1 MKQLLKRGFHG
12 LYVSAFVLAATV
24 QMEGGQAFAA
34 TTATTT
40 ANQVLSNTKNS
51 VLGGNTSSTT
61 NVFSFIGNLITDIV
75 TVAGAV
81 AFAYTLLE
89 LYKGVIGFMRGGANA
104 QRREEAKTHLLHVA
118 VGAVL
123 IGGSGAVLA
132 LLYGLFKTLG

>member
-1 MKQLLKRGFHG
+1 MGLKQLLKRGFHG
-12 LYVSAFVLAATV
+12 LYVLAFVLAATV
-24 QMEGGQAFAA
+24 QMEGGQAFASVS
-34 TTATTT
+34 TT
-40 ANQVLSNTKNS
+40 ANQVLNNTKSS
-51 VLGGNTSSTT
+51 VLAGNTTSTT